1 MLFITKT
8 INNTF
13 GYDYSGG
20 APVPDPGGGMPKSV
34 SSHSMYR
41 NHSGGDLNSDHKVS
55 ITGVYPTPD
64 IFQLDQRQKKVEHFF
79 FLDSILLQ
87 FKMLIAMIFQI
98 CN

>member
-8 INNTF
+8 IDNTF

-64 IFQLDQRQKKVEHFF
+64 IFQSDQRKKKKKSNTFF
-79 FLDSILLQ
+79 
-87 FKMLIAMIFQI
+87 
-98 CN
+98 